1 MGFRINTN
9 IGAMTAHNYAGM
21 NNKELD
27 TSLTRLSSGLRIT
40 KAADDASGMVIA
52 DNLRAQAK
60 GLGQAIMNANDGIGV
75 AQTADGAL
83 DEYINIINTVRTKSI
98 QSASDGQSGDSR
110 LAIQR
115 DITRLLQE
123 ADNIAKT
130 TSFNGINLL
139 DGGYVNKNFQIGA
152 YANQTV
158 NISIDSARTTT
169 LGMFALTSGT
179 VATSNL
185 GIVAGGVLINGA
197 SIAPSVAGSVTDTI
211 NALAQ
216 DITSAVQKVE
226 AINASTS
233 STGVTATGNTNLTGT
248 SAAAGGALAA
258 GSVFINGVDLGAV
271 TFSTN
276 DSTGTLAAAFN
287 RITDQ
292 TGVTAKIVSGGKLE
306 LSSADGYNVTLSSN
320 NLGTVALAAAS
331 QTALF
336 GSATGLSS
344 LNGGASA
351 ALAIVSRG
359 QVTLESDNAIVIA
372 GTAPAAIGF
381 VAGTYSVA
389 NSISTADVTTYTAAQ
404 MTIKKAD
411 HALAQLDRTRADI
424 GSVQNQLEST
434 IRNISVTQI
443 NVSAAESQIRD
454 VDFAAESANFSKRNI
469 LAQSGSYAMSQ
480 ANTVQQNVLKLLQ

>member
-9 IGAMTAHNYAGM
+9 IGAMNAHNYSTM

-27 TSLTRLSSGLRIT
+27 TSLTRLSSGLRIN

-52 DNLRAQAK
+52 DSLRAQAK
-60 GLGQAIMNANDGIGV
+60 GLGQAISNANDGIGV
-75 AQTADGAL
+75 TQTADGAL

-98 QSASDGQSGDSR
+98 QAASDGQNTDSR
-110 LAIQR
+110 MAIQR
-115 DITRLLQE
+115 DITRLLEE

-130 TSFNGINLL
+130 TSFNGQNLL
-139 DGGYVNKNFQIGA
+139 DGGFVNKNFQIGA

-158 NISIDSARTTT
+158 NMSIDSARTTT
-169 LGMFALTSGT
+169 LGMFALKTGT
-179 VATSNL
+179 ETTTTAFGATDFTVN
-185 GIVAGGVLINGA
+185 GIATGA
-197 SIAPSVAGSVTDTI
+197 SAVGSATDTI

-216 DITSAVQKVE
+216 TAGSAVQKAA
-226 AINASTS
+226 AINSITS
-233 STGVTATGNTNLTGT
+233 STGVTATASTNVTGGL
-248 SAAAGGALAA
+248 AVAGGVIAA

-271 TFSTN
+271 TFGTN

-287 RITDQ
+287 RISDQ

-306 LSSADGYNVTLSSN
+306 LSSADGYNVTLSTTAA
-320 NLGTVALAAAS
+320 GTTVAAAAD
-331 QTALF
+331 TAKMF
-336 GSATGLSS
+336 GAGSTVAV
-344 LNGGASA
+344 NAAAAGA
-351 ALAIVSRG
+351 LTVTEQG
-359 QVTLESDNAIVIA
+359 TLTLESDNAIAIA
-372 GTAPAAIGF
+372 GAAVATAGLAAQ
-381 VAGTYSVA
+381 TYSVA
-389 NSISTADVTTYTAAQ
+389 NSISTVDVTTYSAAQ
-404 MTIKKAD
+404 SSIKKAD

-443 NVSAAESQIRD
+443 NVAAAESQIRD

-480 ANTVQQNVLKLLQ
+480 ANAVQQNVLRLLQ